1 MSGGRVGNTRQGT
14 SAEDEREGARL
25 CVCAVAGKGV
35 ARVLGHVRV
44 RTTEGVQKFGKTFRG
59 ITQDILP
66 EEKKHWLGWSC
77 LRYCVCVFHLSCVYP
92 GGRSKASFVCVES
105 QQHTLSFFGM
115 GLEVWLPGR
124 GEARRHR
131 SPYRRRLTV
140 VSFHIASPG
149 LDEWRAAVNSQSP
162 TPAARIKPSADR
174 RRRIPTSE
182 SMSMSSSNTRH
193 SMDVVDTCRRA
204 CASRV

>member
-1 MSGGRVGNTRQGT
+1 M
-14 SAEDEREGARL
+14 
-25 CVCAVAGKGV
+25 CVCRSWEGGSSCLGPRTCTYDRGGTEVRENIPRNYTRHF
-35 ARVLGHVRV
+35 ARR
-44 RTTEGVQKFGKTFRG
+44 
-59 ITQDILP
+59 
-66 EEKKHWLGWSC
+66 KKHWLGWSC
-77 LRYCVCVFHLSCVYP
+77 LRYCVCVYHLSCVYP
-92 GGRSKASFVCVES
+92 GGRSKTSFVCVES

-140 VSFHIASPG
+140 VSFHIASPV

-162 TPAARIKPSADR
+162 APAARIKPSADR